1 MREEY
6 VKWRKHDLPRIAR
19 ARQEARTA
27 LLAALAEAAAAATA
41 DAQAG
46 SASPGPSSAVGPVP
60 TPSEVEIARAT
71 EVAVAAV
78 EMESI
83 ISFPFILEPATKSR
97 VLTLDSTEEMRRQV
111 CAVPPK
117 ALSPA
122 S

>member
-1 MREEY
+1 MAKTRLAT
-6 VKWRKHDLPRIAR
+6 HR
-19 ARQEARTA
+19 ARSSRARTA

-111 CAVPPK
+111 CVPHPP
-117 ALSPA
+117 LSPQSTPHA